1 MNKFKAAWKVA
12 LKFVDDN
19 LPTILS
25 GLALVGLG
33 ASVVSAAKDGAK
45 AQEAIE
51 DGIHRKLFT
60 ATDEELETMDAERVD
75 EKPDDYAELGYD
87 GMVSVGTAD
96 EVKDIILY
104 KRKKVLTFW
113 EKFAIY
119 GKVYWK
125 TATLTLLTGASIIAS
140 NVVSKKRYL
149 GLAALVASQAKE
161 LDTYK
166 DKVKEVL
173 GEKKAEQVEKE
184 IARDKMMECPEDIR
198 EQYVAGKQYPLHFLG
213 CWWIGNKQE
222 VEEAFT
228 TWNRG
233 AVDEAMRT
241 MDDTV
246 ELQLDDLACELEHTT
261 GGKFAVKGESLLNT
275 VRWLASDGIVS
286 PEFDLV
292 EANGVP
298 GYIVKT
304 SRRPVSRY
312 GYRDTGR

>member
-1 MNKFKAAWKVA
+1 MNKFKTAWKVA

-246 ELQLDDLACELEHTT
+246 ELQLDDLVCELEHTT
-261 GGKFAVKGESLLNT
+261 GGKFAVKGESMLDT

-298 GYIVKT
+298 GYIVKM

>member
-1 MNKFKAAWKVA
+1 M
-12 LKFVDDN
+12 
-19 LPTILS
+19 
-25 GLALVGLG
+25 
-33 ASVVSAAKDGAK
+33 
-45 AQEAIE
+45 
-51 DGIHRKLFT
+51 
-60 ATDEELETMDAERVD
+60 
-75 EKPDDYAELGYD
+75 
-87 GMVSVGTAD
+87 
-96 EVKDIILY
+96 
-104 KRKKVLTFW
+104 
-113 EKFAIY
+113 
-119 GKVYWK
+119 
-125 TATLTLLTGASIIAS
+125 
-140 NVVSKKRYL
+140 VSKKRYL

-246 ELQLDDLACELEHTT
+246 ELQLDDLVCELEHTT
-261 GGKFAVKGESLLNT
+261 GGKFAVKGESMLDT

-298 GYIVKT
+298 GYIVKM

>member
-1 MNKFKAAWKVA
+1 MNKFKTAWKVA

-60 ATDEELETMDAERVD
+60 ATDEELEIMDAERVD

-87 GMVSVGTAD
+87 GMISVGTAD

-166 DKVKEVL
+166 DKVKEVF

-184 IARDKMMECPEDIR
+184 ISKDKMMECPEDIR
-198 EQYVAGKQYPLHFLG
+198 EQYIAGKQYPLHFLG

-298 GYIVKT
+298 GYVVKT

>member
-60 ATDEELETMDAERVD
+60 ATDEELESMDAERVD

-87 GMVSVGTAD
+87 GIVSVGTAD

-104 KRKKVLTFW
+104 KRKNVLTFW

-173 GEKKAEQVEKE
+173 GDKKAEQVEKE